1 MISLSSTPVPSTPT
15 AGSTSSCTHRAVASA
30 EAQVAALSDDIAY
43 NNHDI
48 DDGLRAGLFTVRDL
62 ADVPLAG
69 SVFES
74 VDKDYP
80 DLDDSRKIHEA
91 VRRLIGAMVEDV
103 LAESRRR
110 IGDAKVVTAEAVRAL
125 GRPVV
130 GFSEAMESQEKAV
143 KKFLFGNMYRHE
155 KVNVMTDK
163 ARNTAISIIYCRNS

>member
-1 MISLSSTPVPSTPT
+1 
-15 AGSTSSCTHRAVASA
+15 
-30 EAQVAALSDDIAY
+30 
-43 NNHDI
+43 
-48 DDGLRAGLFTVRDL
+48 
-62 ADVPLAG
+62 LAG

-163 ARNTAISIIYCRNS
+163 ARNTVRDLFGFFRKQPEYLPSDWRRKLEGAGPEPTAQVVADYIAGMTDRFAIEEHRRHCDGGARTP